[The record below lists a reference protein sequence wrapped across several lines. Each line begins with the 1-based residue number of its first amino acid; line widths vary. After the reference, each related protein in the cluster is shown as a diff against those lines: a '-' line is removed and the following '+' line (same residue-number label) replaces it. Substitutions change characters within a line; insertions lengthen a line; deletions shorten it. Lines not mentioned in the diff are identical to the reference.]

1 MISRQR
7 TVLIKSGGY
16 NASMID
22 CTKIQLAQRHQI
34 SAWAVAAPSAHKP
47 FADYVTQ
54 TRERLA
60 QAHAGQNEAAKI
72 VEGNAPFELTPS
84 DAFATGRDK
93 PFKRG
98 VLLVHGLTDSPYHMR
113 YLADFFQRNGF
124 RVMAILLPGHGTQ
137 AGDLLEVKWQAWAAT
152 VAYGVAC
159 LAQEVDE
166 VYLAGFSAGAA
177 LCVRH
182 AAQDTRVRGLFLF
195 SPALEITP
203 RAKWAKW
210 HWLYS
215 WLTRRA
221 AWLSVLRD
229 ADCFKYESFCKNAA
243 AQMYALTQSLPRE
256 ALAMP
261 IFTAASADDATVNSA
276 ATWRFMQRATHAA
289 NQLVWY
295 AKQAVTGEKVVW
307 VNSVLPEHHIVS
319 SAHTAVV
326 IPPQDAHYGV
336 AGAYVNCLHY
346 CAHDA
351 AQAARCCSGKE
362 RVLLGEISEA
372 HLHNELLRRLTFNP
386 HFAQLENAMR
396 QFIERLP

>member
-22 CTKIQLAQRHQI
+22 CTKIKLAQRHQI
-34 SAWAVAAPSAHKP
+34 SDWAVEAPCAHTP
-47 FADYVTQ
+47 FADYVAQ

-72 VEGNAPFELTPS
+72 VEGNAPFELIPS
-84 DAFATGRDK
+84 GAFVTGSDK

-113 YLADFFQRNGF
+113 HLADFFQRNGF

-137 AGDLLEVKWQAWAAT
+137 AGDLLEVKWQSWAAT
-152 VAYGVAC
+152 VAYGATC

-182 AAQDTRVRGLFLF
+182 AAHDNRVRGLFLF
-195 SPALEITP
+195 SPALEITS

-210 HWLYS
+210 HRLYS
-215 WLTRRA
+215 WLMPYT
-221 AWLSVLRD
+221 AWVSVLRD
-229 ADCFKYESFCKNAA
+229 ADHFKYESFCKNAA
-243 AQMYALTQSLPRE
+243 AQMYALTQTLPRE

-261 IFTAASADDATVNSA
+261 VFTAASADDATVNSA
-276 ATWRFMQRATHAA
+276 ATWRFMERATNAA

-295 AKQAVTGEKVVW
+295 ATQVVAGVNVTW
-307 VNSVLPEHHIVS
+307 VNSALPEHNIVS

-326 IPPQDAHYGV
+326 MSPRDAHYGV
-336 AGAYVNCLHY
+336 VGAYVNCLHY
-346 CAHDA
+346 CAQD
-351 AQAARCCSGKE
+351 AARCCSGKE
-362 RVLLGEISEA
+362 SVLLGEISEVN
-372 HLHNELLRRLTFNP
+372 LHKGLLRRLTFNP
-386 HFAQLENAMR
+386 HYAQLENAMQ